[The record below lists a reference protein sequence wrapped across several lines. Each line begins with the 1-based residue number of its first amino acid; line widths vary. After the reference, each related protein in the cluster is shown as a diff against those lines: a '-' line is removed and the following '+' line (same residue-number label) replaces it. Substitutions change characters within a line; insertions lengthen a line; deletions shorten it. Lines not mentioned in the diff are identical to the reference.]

1 MGNAAVRAKGR
12 GARALYVTVAGP
24 ARRHRARLP
33 KDDAKD
39 AAPHDR
45 TGAETCERT
54 VAVRKTIPFSEIS
67 DAWKRDPAFRVE
79 YESIGPME
87 LAFALA
93 EARRDAGL
101 TQAEVSRLMGTS
113 QAAVAR
119 LESGRAK
126 PTWETVERFAR
137 AVGRRAVV
145 KLEPV
150 E

>member
-1 MGNAAVRAKGR
+1 VS
-12 GARALYVTVAGP
+12 
-24 ARRHRARLP
+24 
-33 KDDAKD
+33 
-39 AAPHDR
+39 
-45 TGAETCERT
+45 
-54 VAVRKTIPFSEIS
+54 KTIPFGEIAE
-67 DAWKRDPAFRVE
+67 AWKRDASFRAE
-79 YESIGPME
+79 YERIGPAME

-101 TQAEVSRLMGTS
+101 TQAEVSRLMRTS
-113 QAAVAR
+113 QATVAR

-126 PTWETVERFAR
+126 PTWETIERFAR